1 MDTPHSDLQQ
11 LTALCDR
18 LEAFAAS
25 STPDNPAPLLAEAA
39 DLWDSLGPLADES
52 LAARFH
58 GLVAR
63 VSERAGAGA
72 GAFPTSE
79 GAPGGTDNDAPAMSA
94 PAAEAWTGADVPA
107 EVAAQ
112 EALPAGEAPLAEEP
126 PPAEEPPF
134 ESVSAPAA
142 AESTFAEPDH
152 GHGHEHGADDEAG
165 HGGVHAEPSVPLPPF
180 TGEEHDVHL
189 ARLVEMLDAAE
200 QLLGATDLPDARSRW
215 MALRREWSVTAG
227 RLTLDASLAARLRD
241 VEGRIEAREAELKE
255 ARVRHQR
262 DNLDRMTRI
271 CDHLEKVARGEQLS
285 LRDAE
290 RAMREVRAALDA
302 PGPMPT
308 RQDQQAVIA
317 RLKGIQSALFPR
329 LQDLREADEW
339 ERWANAGVQES
350 LIRRLEELR
359 GVEDPATVAR
369 QLRQV
374 QEEWH
379 KVKAVPREKGR
390 DLWQRFKAVEAEIRA
405 KCDDYFQHLAVERAE
420 NLRQKE
426 ILCEQAEALAES
438 TDWIRTAETIK
449 GFQSQW
455 KLIGPVT
462 PGHEKAV
469 WERFRAA
476 CDRFFTRRKQDLVER
491 KTVWSSNLQ
500 RKEAICT
507 QIEALAES
515 SDWDQALAEVKR
527 LQAEWRTVG
536 PVKRSR
542 AEATLLRFRSACE
555 RFFDRYAHRN
565 DYELLKVVEQRRD
578 VCEKLEGFLPAPD
591 AGEAMSAPPDLAA
604 SVSAYR
610 RQWDQG
616 PPLPRTLGEGL
627 QERYTAV
634 MGRLL
639 ETYPTAFAGTD
650 LDPQENRARLE
661 QLCRTVETLSGDD
674 KPTEQLSPAAILAA
688 QWREALAANT
698 IGGRVDDDARFR
710 QAMDEIKKAQAAW
723 RRVGPVPAAVAQE
736 LTDRFQRAC
745 QRVMKQRDS
754 RRRPGRA

>member
-25 STPDNPAPLLAEAA
+25 STPDTSAPLLAEAA
-39 DLWDSLGPLADES
+39 ELWELLGPSADES

-63 VSERAGAGA
+63 VNERAGVGA
-72 GAFPTSE
+72 VAPPAPE
-79 GAPGGTDNDAPAMSA
+79 GATGPDTPTAAVSV
-94 PAAEAWTGADVPA
+94 PAAEVWTGTDVPA

-112 EALPAGEAPLAEEP
+112 EALPAEETT
-126 PPAEEPPF
+126 PAEEPPF
-134 ESVSAPAA
+134 EPLPPPTEVAD
-142 AESTFAEPDH
+142 STLAEPGHDH
-152 GHGHEHGADDEAG
+152 EHEHEHGADEEAG
-165 HGGVHAEPSVPLPPF
+165 HVAVHAEPAIPLPPF

-227 RLTLDASLAARLRD
+227 RLTLDDSLAARLRD
-241 VEGRIEAREAELKE
+241 IEGRIEAREADLKE

-405 KCDDYFQHLAVERAE
+405 KCDDYFQHLAVERSE

-565 DYELLKVVEQRRD
+565 DHELLKVVEQRRD
-578 VCEKLEGFLPAPD
+578 VCEKLEAFLPASD
-591 AGEAMSAPPDLAA
+591 AGEAISAPPDLAA

-616 PPLPRTLGEGL
+616 PLLPRTLGEGL
-627 QERYTAV
+627 QERYAAA

-661 QLCRTVETLSGDD
+661 QLCRTVETLAGDD
-674 KPTEQLSPAAILAA
+674 KPAEQLSPAAILAA

-698 IGGRVDDDARFR
+698 IGGRPDDDTRFR
-710 QAMDEIKKAQAAW
+710 QAMEEIKKAQAAW